1 MPSSSTFF
9 QPCYIS
15 SFYRPLLHNARG
27 NVRFYLVV
35 WLFSKRPLSISLGIN
50 CLCMHYTNTKVCR
63 SLLSWNHARNPI
75 EDDLHYR
82 VFKTILSQKEKK
94 WSNVHGHR
102 NTTMI
107 ESGLDMGIPN
117 MLKSVF
123 GWIQSLVFRCD
134 EVSLVGVHGV
144 GRLGLLGGA
153 LQGRR
158 GRGRV
163 EQRILPV
170 KCQIGGLLTGKSI
183 VNLSK

>member
-82 VFKTILSQKEKK
+82 VFKTILSQKQKNGQNSAVYFWNAAIPVSK
-94 WSNVHGHR
+94 QLSRTPCNIGSNRHYKMSSTYKIH
-102 NTTMI
+102 
-107 ESGLDMGIPN
+107 LPN
-117 MLKSVF
+117 
-123 GWIQSLVFRCD
+123 
-134 EVSLVGVHGV
+134 
-144 GRLGLLGGA
+144 
-153 LQGRR
+153 
-158 GRGRV
+158 
-163 EQRILPV
+163 
-170 KCQIGGLLTGKSI
+170 GKSWLTLQKRGNSNI
-183 VNLSK
+183 ISSVLHYFS

>member
-15 SFYRPLLHNARG
+15 SFYRPLLHNAGG

-82 VFKTILSQKEKK
+82 VFKTILSQKKKK
-94 WSNVHGHR
+94 WSKL
-102 NTTMI
+102 
-107 ESGLDMGIPN
+107 S
-117 MLKSVF
+117 
-123 GWIQSLVFRCD
+123 C
-134 EVSLVGVHGV
+134 
-144 GRLGLLGGA
+144 
-153 LQGRR
+153 
-158 GRGRV
+158 
-163 EQRILPV
+163 
-170 KCQIGGLLTGKSI
+170 LLTKLLKVWFFGMFSETQLFPWPNNCLGHP
-183 VNLSK
+183 VL